1 MKRKFVKVML
11 FGALT
16 LAVSTTVTSC
26 KDYDDD
32 VKNLQEQI
40 DKINSSSPVSIED
53 MKTAIAA
60 AKTELATEID
70 KLSKAL
76 DNKEAS
82 IETLKGEIETLKKKL
97 DDAQGDAEAAKK
109 LATELSN
116 KQNELKALVD
126 ANDETLKK
134 LKASYDQLTGAEGDI
149 QKLQQFVAD
158 YEQNK
163 VISEYAKSDDL
174 LAAFINST
182 IAEKLEGKDLVEY
195 INTAVSTAIAQEL
208 VSVNQSITAIT
219 GKDGSLTKL
228 QAQLNAA
235 LNGDEEN
242 MGILDRLDELTSYFE
257 SNLDFYQYYR
267 SKATHLD
274 NHYFVRGHIDFKL
287 CPNCVPYDR
296 DPEFSTCYDH
306 KAAQI
311 LANDMLCIYLN
322 KKLHGVDKQVIIAKS
337 RSFLPEHPF
346 RWTATKIAAVELG
359 YAIYAAGVLN
369 NGQADIKE
377 IMTFMEA
384 SFQIDLGDYYRT
396 YITMKDR
403 KKDRTSFLNSLIKS
417 LLKKMDEDDNL

>member
-1 MKRKFVKVML
+1 MNNEINFEEFIKNIDCTIYEKIDVDNWNISVEVVLDVVEFLQRSREDMRTYIVNHPFSNKEEEIYFFKHIKPEVLSRLLYFTEIYNTEMRKPH
-11 FGALT
+11 G
-16 LAVSTTVTSC
+16 
-26 KDYDDD
+26 
-32 VKNLQEQI
+32 
-40 DKINSSSPVSIED
+40 SIEV
-53 MKTAIAA
+53 
-60 AKTELATEID
+60 
-70 KLSKAL
+70 
-76 DNKEAS
+76 
-82 IETLKGEIETLKKKL
+82 LKKYY
-97 DDAQGDAEAAKK
+97 
-109 LATELSN
+109 N
-116 KQNELKALVD
+116 
-126 ANDETLKK
+126 
-134 LKASYDQLTGAEGDI
+134 
-149 QKLQQFVAD
+149 
-158 YEQNK
+158 
-163 VISEYAKSDDL
+163 
-174 LAAFINST
+174 
-182 IAEKLEGKDLVEY
+182 
-195 INTAVSTAIAQEL
+195 
-208 VSVNQSITAIT
+208 
-219 GKDGSLTKL
+219 
-228 QAQLNAA
+228 
-235 LNGDEEN
+235 
-242 MGILDRLDELTSYFE
+242 DRLDELTSYFE

-274 NHYFVRGHIDFKL
+274 SHYFVRGHIDFKL

-359 YAIYAAGVLN
+359 YAIYAAGILN

>member
-1 MKRKFVKVML
+1 MNNEIDFEEFIRNIDCAIYEKI
-11 FGALT
+11 
-16 LAVSTTVTSC
+16 
-26 KDYDDD
+26 D
-32 VKNLQEQI
+32 VDNWNI
-40 DKINSSSPVSIED
+40 SIEAVLD
-53 MKTAIAA
+53 VVEFLQRSLEDLRAYIVNHPFSSKEEEIYFF
-60 AKTELATEID
+60 KHIKPEVLSRLLYFTEIYNTEMR
-70 KLSKAL
+70 KPHG
-76 DNKEAS
+76 S
-82 IETLKGEIETLKKKL
+82 IEVLKKYY
-97 DDAQGDAEAAKK
+97 
-109 LATELSN
+109 N
-116 KQNELKALVD
+116 
-126 ANDETLKK
+126 
-134 LKASYDQLTGAEGDI
+134 
-149 QKLQQFVAD
+149 
-158 YEQNK
+158 
-163 VISEYAKSDDL
+163 
-174 LAAFINST
+174 
-182 IAEKLEGKDLVEY
+182 
-195 INTAVSTAIAQEL
+195 
-208 VSVNQSITAIT
+208 
-219 GKDGSLTKL
+219 
-228 QAQLNAA
+228 
-235 LNGDEEN
+235 
-242 MGILDRLDELTSYFE
+242 DRLDELTSYFE

-311 LANDMLCIYLN
+311 LANDMLCIYLK

-369 NGQADIKE
+369 NGQTDIKE

>member
-1 MKRKFVKVML
+1 MNNEINFEEFIKNIDCTIYEKI
-11 FGALT
+11 
-16 LAVSTTVTSC
+16 
-26 KDYDDD
+26 D
-32 VKNLQEQI
+32 VDNWNI
-40 DKINSSSPVSIED
+40 SIEVVLDVVEFLQRSLED
-53 MKTAIAA
+53 MRTYIVNHPFSNKEEEIYFF
-60 AKTELATEID
+60 KHIKPEVLSRLLYFTEIYNTEMR
-70 KLSKAL
+70 KPHG
-76 DNKEAS
+76 S
-82 IETLKGEIETLKKKL
+82 IEVLKKYY
-97 DDAQGDAEAAKK
+97 
-109 LATELSN
+109 N
-116 KQNELKALVD
+116 
-126 ANDETLKK
+126 
-134 LKASYDQLTGAEGDI
+134 
-149 QKLQQFVAD
+149 
-158 YEQNK
+158 
-163 VISEYAKSDDL
+163 
-174 LAAFINST
+174 
-182 IAEKLEGKDLVEY
+182 
-195 INTAVSTAIAQEL
+195 
-208 VSVNQSITAIT
+208 
-219 GKDGSLTKL
+219 
-228 QAQLNAA
+228 
-235 LNGDEEN
+235 
-242 MGILDRLDELTSYFE
+242 DRLDELTSYFE

-274 NHYFVRGHIDFKL
+274 SHYFVRGHIDFKL

-346 RWTATKIAAVELG
+346 RWTATKIAAVKLG
-359 YAIYAAGVLN
+359 YAIYAAGILN

>member
-1 MKRKFVKVML
+1 MNNEIDFEEFIRNIDCAIYEKI
-11 FGALT
+11 
-16 LAVSTTVTSC
+16 
-26 KDYDDD
+26 D
-32 VKNLQEQI
+32 VDNWNI
-40 DKINSSSPVSIED
+40 SIEAVLD
-53 MKTAIAA
+53 VVEFLQRSLEDLRAYIVNHPFSSKEEEIYFF
-60 AKTELATEID
+60 KHIKPEVLSRLLYFTEIYNTEMR
-70 KLSKAL
+70 KPHG
-76 DNKEAS
+76 S
-82 IETLKGEIETLKKKL
+82 IEVLKKYY
-97 DDAQGDAEAAKK
+97 
-109 LATELSN
+109 N
-116 KQNELKALVD
+116 
-126 ANDETLKK
+126 
-134 LKASYDQLTGAEGDI
+134 
-149 QKLQQFVAD
+149 
-158 YEQNK
+158 
-163 VISEYAKSDDL
+163 
-174 LAAFINST
+174 
-182 IAEKLEGKDLVEY
+182 
-195 INTAVSTAIAQEL
+195 
-208 VSVNQSITAIT
+208 
-219 GKDGSLTKL
+219 
-228 QAQLNAA
+228 
-235 LNGDEEN
+235 
-242 MGILDRLDELTSYFE
+242 DRLDELTSYFE

-274 NHYFVRGHIDFKL
+274 SHYFVRGHIDFKL

-359 YAIYAAGVLN
+359 YAIYAAGILN

>member
-1 MKRKFVKVML
+1 MNNEINFEEFIKNIDCTIYEKI
-11 FGALT
+11 
-16 LAVSTTVTSC
+16 
-26 KDYDDD
+26 D
-32 VKNLQEQI
+32 VDNWNI
-40 DKINSSSPVSIED
+40 SIEVVLDVVEFLQRSLED
-53 MKTAIAA
+53 MRTYIVNHPFSNKEEEIYFF
-60 AKTELATEID
+60 KHIKPEVLSRLLYFTEIYNTEMR
-70 KLSKAL
+70 KPHG
-76 DNKEAS
+76 S
-82 IETLKGEIETLKKKL
+82 IEVLKKYY
-97 DDAQGDAEAAKK
+97 
-109 LATELSN
+109 N
-116 KQNELKALVD
+116 
-126 ANDETLKK
+126 
-134 LKASYDQLTGAEGDI
+134 
-149 QKLQQFVAD
+149 
-158 YEQNK
+158 
-163 VISEYAKSDDL
+163 
-174 LAAFINST
+174 
-182 IAEKLEGKDLVEY
+182 
-195 INTAVSTAIAQEL
+195 
-208 VSVNQSITAIT
+208 
-219 GKDGSLTKL
+219 
-228 QAQLNAA
+228 
-235 LNGDEEN
+235 
-242 MGILDRLDELTSYFE
+242 DRLDELTSYFE
-257 SNLDFYQYYR
+257 SNLDFDQYYR

-274 NHYFVRGHIDFKL
+274 SHYFVRGHIDFKL

-359 YAIYAAGVLN
+359 YAIYAAGILN

>member
-1 MKRKFVKVML
+1 MSNEIDFEEFIRDIDCAIYEKI
-11 FGALT
+11 
-16 LAVSTTVTSC
+16 
-26 KDYDDD
+26 D
-32 VKNLQEQI
+32 VDNWNI
-40 DKINSSSPVSIED
+40 SIEVVLD
-53 MKTAIAA
+53 VVEFLQRSLEDLRTYIVNHPFSNKEEEIYFF
-60 AKTELATEID
+60 KHIKPEVLSRLLYFTEIYNTEMR
-70 KLSKAL
+70 KPHG
-76 DNKEAS
+76 S
-82 IETLKGEIETLKKKL
+82 IEVLKKYY
-97 DDAQGDAEAAKK
+97 
-109 LATELSN
+109 N
-116 KQNELKALVD
+116 
-126 ANDETLKK
+126 
-134 LKASYDQLTGAEGDI
+134 
-149 QKLQQFVAD
+149 
-158 YEQNK
+158 
-163 VISEYAKSDDL
+163 
-174 LAAFINST
+174 
-182 IAEKLEGKDLVEY
+182 
-195 INTAVSTAIAQEL
+195 
-208 VSVNQSITAIT
+208 
-219 GKDGSLTKL
+219 
-228 QAQLNAA
+228 
-235 LNGDEEN
+235 
-242 MGILDRLDELTSYFE
+242 DRLDELTFYFE

-274 NHYFVRGHIDFKL
+274 NHYFVWGHIDFKL

-322 KKLHGVDKQVIIAKS
+322 KKLHGVDKQVIISKS

>member
-1 MKRKFVKVML
+1 MNNEINFEEFIKNIDCTIYEKI
-11 FGALT
+11 
-16 LAVSTTVTSC
+16 
-26 KDYDDD
+26 D
-32 VKNLQEQI
+32 VDNWNI
-40 DKINSSSPVSIED
+40 SIEVVLDVVEFLQRSLED
-53 MKTAIAA
+53 MRTYIVNHPFSNKEEEIYFF
-60 AKTELATEID
+60 KHIKPEVLSRLLYFTEIYNTEMR
-70 KLSKAL
+70 KPHG
-76 DNKEAS
+76 S
-82 IETLKGEIETLKKKL
+82 IEVLKKYY
-97 DDAQGDAEAAKK
+97 
-109 LATELSN
+109 N
-116 KQNELKALVD
+116 
-126 ANDETLKK
+126 
-134 LKASYDQLTGAEGDI
+134 
-149 QKLQQFVAD
+149 
-158 YEQNK
+158 
-163 VISEYAKSDDL
+163 
-174 LAAFINST
+174 
-182 IAEKLEGKDLVEY
+182 
-195 INTAVSTAIAQEL
+195 
-208 VSVNQSITAIT
+208 
-219 GKDGSLTKL
+219 
-228 QAQLNAA
+228 
-235 LNGDEEN
+235 
-242 MGILDRLDELTSYFE
+242 DRLDELTSYFE

-274 NHYFVRGHIDFKL
+274 SHYFVRGHIDFKL
-287 CPNCVPYDR
+287 CRNCVPYDR

-359 YAIYAAGVLN
+359 YAIYAAGILN

>member
-1 MKRKFVKVML
+1 MNNEINFEEFIKNIDCTIYEKI
-11 FGALT
+11 
-16 LAVSTTVTSC
+16 
-26 KDYDDD
+26 D
-32 VKNLQEQI
+32 VDNWNI
-40 DKINSSSPVSIED
+40 SIEVVLDVVEFLQRSLED
-53 MKTAIAA
+53 MRTCIVNHPF
-60 AKTELATEID
+60 
-70 KLSKAL
+70 S
-76 DNKEAS
+76 NKEEEIYFFKHIKPEVLSRLLYFTDIYNTEMRKPHGS
-82 IETLKGEIETLKKKL
+82 IEVLKKYY
-97 DDAQGDAEAAKK
+97 
-109 LATELSN
+109 N
-116 KQNELKALVD
+116 
-126 ANDETLKK
+126 
-134 LKASYDQLTGAEGDI
+134 
-149 QKLQQFVAD
+149 
-158 YEQNK
+158 
-163 VISEYAKSDDL
+163 
-174 LAAFINST
+174 
-182 IAEKLEGKDLVEY
+182 
-195 INTAVSTAIAQEL
+195 
-208 VSVNQSITAIT
+208 
-219 GKDGSLTKL
+219 
-228 QAQLNAA
+228 
-235 LNGDEEN
+235 
-242 MGILDRLDELTSYFE
+242 DRLDELTSYFE

-274 NHYFVRGHIDFKL
+274 SHYFVRGHIDFKL

-359 YAIYAAGVLN
+359 YAIYAAGILN

>member
-1 MKRKFVKVML
+1 MSNEIDFEEFIRNIDCAIYEKI
-11 FGALT
+11 
-16 LAVSTTVTSC
+16 
-26 KDYDDD
+26 D
-32 VKNLQEQI
+32 VDNWNI
-40 DKINSSSPVSIED
+40 SIEVVLDVVEFLQRSLED
-53 MKTAIAA
+53 MRTYIVNHPFSNKEEEIYFF
-60 AKTELATEID
+60 KHIKPEVLSRLLYFTEIYNTEMR
-70 KLSKAL
+70 KPHG
-76 DNKEAS
+76 S
-82 IETLKGEIETLKKKL
+82 IEVLKKYY
-97 DDAQGDAEAAKK
+97 
-109 LATELSN
+109 N
-116 KQNELKALVD
+116 
-126 ANDETLKK
+126 
-134 LKASYDQLTGAEGDI
+134 
-149 QKLQQFVAD
+149 
-158 YEQNK
+158 
-163 VISEYAKSDDL
+163 
-174 LAAFINST
+174 
-182 IAEKLEGKDLVEY
+182 
-195 INTAVSTAIAQEL
+195 
-208 VSVNQSITAIT
+208 
-219 GKDGSLTKL
+219 
-228 QAQLNAA
+228 
-235 LNGDEEN
+235 
-242 MGILDRLDELTSYFE
+242 DRLDELTSYFE

-403 KKDRTSFLNSLIKS
+403 KKDRTSFLNCLKKS

>member
-1 MKRKFVKVML
+1 MSNEIDFEEFIRNIDCAIYEKI
-11 FGALT
+11 
-16 LAVSTTVTSC
+16 
-26 KDYDDD
+26 D
-32 VKNLQEQI
+32 VDNWNI
-40 DKINSSSPVSIED
+40 SIEVVLDVVEFLQRSLED
-53 MKTAIAA
+53 MRTYIVNHPFSNKEEEIYFF
-60 AKTELATEID
+60 KHIKPEVLSRLLYFTEIYNTEMR
-70 KLSKAL
+70 KPHG
-76 DNKEAS
+76 S
-82 IETLKGEIETLKKKL
+82 IEVLKKYY
-97 DDAQGDAEAAKK
+97 
-109 LATELSN
+109 N
-116 KQNELKALVD
+116 
-126 ANDETLKK
+126 
-134 LKASYDQLTGAEGDI
+134 
-149 QKLQQFVAD
+149 
-158 YEQNK
+158 
-163 VISEYAKSDDL
+163 
-174 LAAFINST
+174 
-182 IAEKLEGKDLVEY
+182 
-195 INTAVSTAIAQEL
+195 
-208 VSVNQSITAIT
+208 
-219 GKDGSLTKL
+219 
-228 QAQLNAA
+228 
-235 LNGDEEN
+235 
-242 MGILDRLDELTSYFE
+242 DRLDELTSYFE

-274 NHYFVRGHIDFKL
+274 SHYFVRGHIDFKL

-359 YAIYAAGVLN
+359 YAIYAAGILN

>member
-1 MKRKFVKVML
+1 MFVPNVSGILPFTKVRIKIHFSALRQKIDVDNWNISVEVVLDVVEFLQRSLEDMRTYIVNHPFSNKEEEIYFFKHIKPEVLSRLLYFTEIYNTEMRKPH
-11 FGALT
+11 G
-16 LAVSTTVTSC
+16 
-26 KDYDDD
+26 
-32 VKNLQEQI
+32 
-40 DKINSSSPVSIED
+40 SIEV
-53 MKTAIAA
+53 
-60 AKTELATEID
+60 
-70 KLSKAL
+70 
-76 DNKEAS
+76 
-82 IETLKGEIETLKKKL
+82 LKKYY
-97 DDAQGDAEAAKK
+97 
-109 LATELSN
+109 N
-116 KQNELKALVD
+116 
-126 ANDETLKK
+126 
-134 LKASYDQLTGAEGDI
+134 
-149 QKLQQFVAD
+149 
-158 YEQNK
+158 
-163 VISEYAKSDDL
+163 
-174 LAAFINST
+174 
-182 IAEKLEGKDLVEY
+182 
-195 INTAVSTAIAQEL
+195 
-208 VSVNQSITAIT
+208 
-219 GKDGSLTKL
+219 
-228 QAQLNAA
+228 
-235 LNGDEEN
+235 
-242 MGILDRLDELTSYFE
+242 DRLDELTSYFE

-274 NHYFVRGHIDFKL
+274 SHYFVRGHIDFKL

-359 YAIYAAGVLN
+359 YAIYAAGILN

>member
-1 MKRKFVKVML
+1 MNNEIDFEEFTRNIDCAIYEKI
-11 FGALT
+11 
-16 LAVSTTVTSC
+16 
-26 KDYDDD
+26 D
-32 VKNLQEQI
+32 VDNWNI
-40 DKINSSSPVSIED
+40 SIEAVLD
-53 MKTAIAA
+53 VVEFLQRSLEDLRTYIVNHPFSNKEEEIYFF
-60 AKTELATEID
+60 KHIKPEVLSRLLYFTEIYNTEMR
-70 KLSKAL
+70 KPHG
-76 DNKEAS
+76 S
-82 IETLKGEIETLKKKL
+82 IEVLKKYY
-97 DDAQGDAEAAKK
+97 
-109 LATELSN
+109 N
-116 KQNELKALVD
+116 
-126 ANDETLKK
+126 
-134 LKASYDQLTGAEGDI
+134 
-149 QKLQQFVAD
+149 
-158 YEQNK
+158 
-163 VISEYAKSDDL
+163 
-174 LAAFINST
+174 
-182 IAEKLEGKDLVEY
+182 
-195 INTAVSTAIAQEL
+195 
-208 VSVNQSITAIT
+208 
-219 GKDGSLTKL
+219 
-228 QAQLNAA
+228 
-235 LNGDEEN
+235 
-242 MGILDRLDELTSYFE
+242 DRLDELTSYFE

>member
-1 MKRKFVKVML
+1 MNNEINFEEFIKNIDCTIYEKI
-11 FGALT
+11 
-16 LAVSTTVTSC
+16 
-26 KDYDDD
+26 D
-32 VKNLQEQI
+32 VDNWNI
-40 DKINSSSPVSIED
+40 SIEVVLDVVEFLQRSLED
-53 MKTAIAA
+53 MRTYIVNHPFSNKEEEIYFF
-60 AKTELATEID
+60 KHIKPEVLSRLLYFTEIYNTEMR
-70 KLSKAL
+70 KPHG
-76 DNKEAS
+76 S
-82 IETLKGEIETLKKKL
+82 IEVLKKYY
-97 DDAQGDAEAAKK
+97 
-109 LATELSN
+109 N
-116 KQNELKALVD
+116 
-126 ANDETLKK
+126 
-134 LKASYDQLTGAEGDI
+134 
-149 QKLQQFVAD
+149 
-158 YEQNK
+158 
-163 VISEYAKSDDL
+163 
-174 LAAFINST
+174 
-182 IAEKLEGKDLVEY
+182 
-195 INTAVSTAIAQEL
+195 
-208 VSVNQSITAIT
+208 
-219 GKDGSLTKL
+219 
-228 QAQLNAA
+228 
-235 LNGDEEN
+235 
-242 MGILDRLDELTSYFE
+242 DRLDELTSYFE

-274 NHYFVRGHIDFKL
+274 SHYFVRGHIDFKL

-346 RWTATKIAAVELG
+346 RWTATKIVAVELG
-359 YAIYAAGVLN
+359 YAIYAAGILN

>member
-1 MKRKFVKVML
+1 MSNEIDFEEFIRNIDCAIYEKI
-11 FGALT
+11 
-16 LAVSTTVTSC
+16 
-26 KDYDDD
+26 D
-32 VKNLQEQI
+32 VDNWNI
-40 DKINSSSPVSIED
+40 SIEVVLDVVEFLQRSLED
-53 MKTAIAA
+53 MRTCIVNHPFSNKEEEIYFF
-60 AKTELATEID
+60 KHIKPEVLSRLLYFTEIYNTEMR
-70 KLSKAL
+70 KPHG
-76 DNKEAS
+76 S
-82 IETLKGEIETLKKKL
+82 IEVLKKYY
-97 DDAQGDAEAAKK
+97 
-109 LATELSN
+109 N
-116 KQNELKALVD
+116 
-126 ANDETLKK
+126 
-134 LKASYDQLTGAEGDI
+134 
-149 QKLQQFVAD
+149 
-158 YEQNK
+158 
-163 VISEYAKSDDL
+163 
-174 LAAFINST
+174 
-182 IAEKLEGKDLVEY
+182 
-195 INTAVSTAIAQEL
+195 
-208 VSVNQSITAIT
+208 
-219 GKDGSLTKL
+219 
-228 QAQLNAA
+228 
-235 LNGDEEN
+235 
-242 MGILDRLDELTSYFE
+242 DRLDELTSYFE

>member
-1 MKRKFVKVML
+1 MSNEIDFEEFIRNIDCAIYEKIDVDNWNISVEVVLDVVEFLQRSLEDMRTYIVNHPFSNKEEEIYFFKHIKPEVLSRLLYFTEIYNTEMRKPH
-11 FGALT
+11 G
-16 LAVSTTVTSC
+16 
-26 KDYDDD
+26 
-32 VKNLQEQI
+32 
-40 DKINSSSPVSIED
+40 SIEV
-53 MKTAIAA
+53 
-60 AKTELATEID
+60 
-70 KLSKAL
+70 
-76 DNKEAS
+76 
-82 IETLKGEIETLKKKL
+82 LKKYY
-97 DDAQGDAEAAKK
+97 
-109 LATELSN
+109 N
-116 KQNELKALVD
+116 
-126 ANDETLKK
+126 
-134 LKASYDQLTGAEGDI
+134 
-149 QKLQQFVAD
+149 
-158 YEQNK
+158 
-163 VISEYAKSDDL
+163 
-174 LAAFINST
+174 
-182 IAEKLEGKDLVEY
+182 
-195 INTAVSTAIAQEL
+195 
-208 VSVNQSITAIT
+208 
-219 GKDGSLTKL
+219 
-228 QAQLNAA
+228 
-235 LNGDEEN
+235 
-242 MGILDRLDELTSYFE
+242 DRLDELTSYFE

-274 NHYFVRGHIDFKL
+274 SHYFVRGHIDFKL

-359 YAIYAAGVLN
+359 YAIYAAGILN

>member
-1 MKRKFVKVML
+1 MSNEIDFEEFTRNIDCAIYEKI
-11 FGALT
+11 
-16 LAVSTTVTSC
+16 
-26 KDYDDD
+26 D
-32 VKNLQEQI
+32 VDNWNI
-40 DKINSSSPVSIED
+40 SIEVVLYVVEFLQRSLED
-53 MKTAIAA
+53 LRTYIVNHPFSSKKEEIYFF
-60 AKTELATEID
+60 KHIKPEVLSRLLYFTEIYNTEMR
-70 KLSKAL
+70 KPHG
-76 DNKEAS
+76 S
-82 IETLKGEIETLKKKL
+82 IEVLKKYY
-97 DDAQGDAEAAKK
+97 
-109 LATELSN
+109 N
-116 KQNELKALVD
+116 
-126 ANDETLKK
+126 
-134 LKASYDQLTGAEGDI
+134 
-149 QKLQQFVAD
+149 
-158 YEQNK
+158 
-163 VISEYAKSDDL
+163 
-174 LAAFINST
+174 
-182 IAEKLEGKDLVEY
+182 
-195 INTAVSTAIAQEL
+195 
-208 VSVNQSITAIT
+208 
-219 GKDGSLTKL
+219 
-228 QAQLNAA
+228 
-235 LNGDEEN
+235 
-242 MGILDRLDELTSYFE
+242 DRLDELTSYFE

-369 NGQADIKE
+369 NGQTDIKE

>member
-1 MKRKFVKVML
+1 MNNEINFEEFIKNIDCTIYEKI
-11 FGALT
+11 
-16 LAVSTTVTSC
+16 
-26 KDYDDD
+26 D
-32 VKNLQEQI
+32 VDNWNI
-40 DKINSSSPVSIED
+40 SIEVVLD
-53 MKTAIAA
+53 VVEFLQRSLEDLRTYIVNHPFSNKEEEIYFF
-60 AKTELATEID
+60 KHIKPEVLSRLLYFTEIYNTEMR
-70 KLSKAL
+70 KPHG
-76 DNKEAS
+76 S
-82 IETLKGEIETLKKKL
+82 IEVLKKYY
-97 DDAQGDAEAAKK
+97 
-109 LATELSN
+109 N
-116 KQNELKALVD
+116 
-126 ANDETLKK
+126 
-134 LKASYDQLTGAEGDI
+134 
-149 QKLQQFVAD
+149 
-158 YEQNK
+158 
-163 VISEYAKSDDL
+163 
-174 LAAFINST
+174 
-182 IAEKLEGKDLVEY
+182 
-195 INTAVSTAIAQEL
+195 
-208 VSVNQSITAIT
+208 
-219 GKDGSLTKL
+219 
-228 QAQLNAA
+228 
-235 LNGDEEN
+235 
-242 MGILDRLDELTSYFE
+242 DRLDELTSYFE

-322 KKLHGVDKQVIIAKS
+322 KKLHGVDKQVIISKS

>member
-1 MKRKFVKVML
+1 MNNEINFEEFIKNIDCTIYEKI
-11 FGALT
+11 
-16 LAVSTTVTSC
+16 
-26 KDYDDD
+26 D
-32 VKNLQEQI
+32 VDNWNI
-40 DKINSSSPVSIED
+40 SIEVVLDVVEFLQRSLED
-53 MKTAIAA
+53 MRTYIVNHPFSNKEEEIYFF
-60 AKTELATEID
+60 KHIKPEVLSRLLYFTEIYNTEMR
-70 KLSKAL
+70 KPHG
-76 DNKEAS
+76 S
-82 IETLKGEIETLKKKL
+82 IEVLKKYY
-97 DDAQGDAEAAKK
+97 
-109 LATELSN
+109 N
-116 KQNELKALVD
+116 
-126 ANDETLKK
+126 
-134 LKASYDQLTGAEGDI
+134 
-149 QKLQQFVAD
+149 
-158 YEQNK
+158 
-163 VISEYAKSDDL
+163 
-174 LAAFINST
+174 
-182 IAEKLEGKDLVEY
+182 
-195 INTAVSTAIAQEL
+195 
-208 VSVNQSITAIT
+208 
-219 GKDGSLTKL
+219 
-228 QAQLNAA
+228 
-235 LNGDEEN
+235 
-242 MGILDRLDELTSYFE
+242 DRLDELTSYFE

-274 NHYFVRGHIDFKL
+274 SHYFVRGHIDFKL

-346 RWTATKIAAVELG
+346 RWTATKIAAIELG
-359 YAIYAAGVLN
+359 YAIYAAGILN

>member
-1 MKRKFVKVML
+1 MNNEINFEEFIRNIDCAIYEKIDVDNWNISVEVVLDVVEFLQRSLEDMRTYIVNHPFSNKEEEIYFFKHIKPEVLSRLLYFTEIYNTEMRKPH
-11 FGALT
+11 G
-16 LAVSTTVTSC
+16 
-26 KDYDDD
+26 
-32 VKNLQEQI
+32 
-40 DKINSSSPVSIED
+40 SIEV
-53 MKTAIAA
+53 
-60 AKTELATEID
+60 
-70 KLSKAL
+70 
-76 DNKEAS
+76 
-82 IETLKGEIETLKKKL
+82 LKKYY
-97 DDAQGDAEAAKK
+97 
-109 LATELSN
+109 N
-116 KQNELKALVD
+116 
-126 ANDETLKK
+126 
-134 LKASYDQLTGAEGDI
+134 
-149 QKLQQFVAD
+149 
-158 YEQNK
+158 
-163 VISEYAKSDDL
+163 
-174 LAAFINST
+174 
-182 IAEKLEGKDLVEY
+182 
-195 INTAVSTAIAQEL
+195 
-208 VSVNQSITAIT
+208 
-219 GKDGSLTKL
+219 
-228 QAQLNAA
+228 
-235 LNGDEEN
+235 
-242 MGILDRLDELTSYFE
+242 DRLDELTSYFE

-274 NHYFVRGHIDFKL
+274 SHYFVRGHIDFKL

-359 YAIYAAGVLN
+359 YAIYAAGILN

>member
-1 MKRKFVKVML
+1 MSNEIDFEEFIRNIDCAIYEKIDVDNWNISVEVVLDVVEFLQRSLEDMRTYIVNHPFSNKEEEIYFFKHIKPEVLSRLLYFTEIYNTEMRKPH
-11 FGALT
+11 G
-16 LAVSTTVTSC
+16 
-26 KDYDDD
+26 
-32 VKNLQEQI
+32 
-40 DKINSSSPVSIED
+40 SIEV
-53 MKTAIAA
+53 
-60 AKTELATEID
+60 
-70 KLSKAL
+70 
-76 DNKEAS
+76 
-82 IETLKGEIETLKKKL
+82 LKKYY
-97 DDAQGDAEAAKK
+97 
-109 LATELSN
+109 N
-116 KQNELKALVD
+116 
-126 ANDETLKK
+126 
-134 LKASYDQLTGAEGDI
+134 
-149 QKLQQFVAD
+149 
-158 YEQNK
+158 
-163 VISEYAKSDDL
+163 
-174 LAAFINST
+174 
-182 IAEKLEGKDLVEY
+182 
-195 INTAVSTAIAQEL
+195 
-208 VSVNQSITAIT
+208 
-219 GKDGSLTKL
+219 
-228 QAQLNAA
+228 
-235 LNGDEEN
+235 
-242 MGILDRLDELTSYFE
+242 DRLDELTSYFE

-274 NHYFVRGHIDFKL
+274 YHYFVRGHIDFKL

-359 YAIYAAGVLN
+359 YAIYAAGILN

>member
-1 MKRKFVKVML
+1 MSNEIDFEEFIRNIDCAIYEKI
-11 FGALT
+11 
-16 LAVSTTVTSC
+16 
-26 KDYDDD
+26 D
-32 VKNLQEQI
+32 VDNWNI
-40 DKINSSSPVSIED
+40 SIEVVLD
-53 MKTAIAA
+53 VVEFLQRSLEDLRTYIVNHPFSSKEEEIYFF
-60 AKTELATEID
+60 KHIKPEVLSRLLYFTEIYNTEMR
-70 KLSKAL
+70 KPHG
-76 DNKEAS
+76 S
-82 IETLKGEIETLKKKL
+82 IEVLKKYY
-97 DDAQGDAEAAKK
+97 
-109 LATELSN
+109 N
-116 KQNELKALVD
+116 
-126 ANDETLKK
+126 
-134 LKASYDQLTGAEGDI
+134 
-149 QKLQQFVAD
+149 
-158 YEQNK
+158 
-163 VISEYAKSDDL
+163 
-174 LAAFINST
+174 
-182 IAEKLEGKDLVEY
+182 
-195 INTAVSTAIAQEL
+195 
-208 VSVNQSITAIT
+208 
-219 GKDGSLTKL
+219 
-228 QAQLNAA
+228 
-235 LNGDEEN
+235 
-242 MGILDRLDELTSYFE
+242 DRLDELTSYFE

-359 YAIYAAGVLN
+359 YAIYAASVLN

>member
-1 MKRKFVKVML
+1 MSNEIDFEEFIRNIDCAIYEKI
-11 FGALT
+11 
-16 LAVSTTVTSC
+16 
-26 KDYDDD
+26 D
-32 VKNLQEQI
+32 VDNWNI
-40 DKINSSSPVSIED
+40 SIEVVLDVVEFLQRSLED
-53 MKTAIAA
+53 MRTCIVNHPFSNKEEEIYFF
-60 AKTELATEID
+60 KHIKPEVLSRLLYFTEIYNTEMR
-70 KLSKAL
+70 KPHG
-76 DNKEAS
+76 S
-82 IETLKGEIETLKKKL
+82 IEVLKKYY
-97 DDAQGDAEAAKK
+97 
-109 LATELSN
+109 N
-116 KQNELKALVD
+116 
-126 ANDETLKK
+126 
-134 LKASYDQLTGAEGDI
+134 
-149 QKLQQFVAD
+149 
-158 YEQNK
+158 
-163 VISEYAKSDDL
+163 
-174 LAAFINST
+174 
-182 IAEKLEGKDLVEY
+182 
-195 INTAVSTAIAQEL
+195 
-208 VSVNQSITAIT
+208 
-219 GKDGSLTKL
+219 
-228 QAQLNAA
+228 
-235 LNGDEEN
+235 
-242 MGILDRLDELTSYFE
+242 DRLDELTSYFE

-274 NHYFVRGHIDFKL
+274 YHYFVRGHIDFKL

>member
-1 MKRKFVKVML
+1 MSNEIDFEEFIRNIDCAIYEKI
-11 FGALT
+11 
-16 LAVSTTVTSC
+16 
-26 KDYDDD
+26 D
-32 VKNLQEQI
+32 VDNWNI
-40 DKINSSSPVSIED
+40 SIEVVLDVVEFLQRSLED
-53 MKTAIAA
+53 MRTYIVNHPFSNKEEEIYFF
-60 AKTELATEID
+60 KHIKPEVLSRLLYFTEIYNTEMR
-70 KLSKAL
+70 KPHG
-76 DNKEAS
+76 S
-82 IETLKGEIETLKKKL
+82 IEVLKKYY
-97 DDAQGDAEAAKK
+97 
-109 LATELSN
+109 N
-116 KQNELKALVD
+116 
-126 ANDETLKK
+126 
-134 LKASYDQLTGAEGDI
+134 
-149 QKLQQFVAD
+149 
-158 YEQNK
+158 
-163 VISEYAKSDDL
+163 
-174 LAAFINST
+174 
-182 IAEKLEGKDLVEY
+182 
-195 INTAVSTAIAQEL
+195 
-208 VSVNQSITAIT
+208 
-219 GKDGSLTKL
+219 
-228 QAQLNAA
+228 
-235 LNGDEEN
+235 
-242 MGILDRLDELTSYFE
+242 DRLDELTSYFE

-274 NHYFVRGHIDFKL
+274 SHYFVRGHIDFKL

>member
-1 MKRKFVKVML
+1 MSNEIDFEEFIRDIDCAIYEKI
-11 FGALT
+11 
-16 LAVSTTVTSC
+16 
-26 KDYDDD
+26 D
-32 VKNLQEQI
+32 VDNWNI
-40 DKINSSSPVSIED
+40 SIEAVLD
-53 MKTAIAA
+53 VVEFLQRSLEDLRTYIVNHPFSNKEEEIYFF
-60 AKTELATEID
+60 KHIKPEVLSRLLYFTEIYNTEMR
-70 KLSKAL
+70 KPHG
-76 DNKEAS
+76 S
-82 IETLKGEIETLKKKL
+82 IEVLKKYY
-97 DDAQGDAEAAKK
+97 
-109 LATELSN
+109 N
-116 KQNELKALVD
+116 
-126 ANDETLKK
+126 
-134 LKASYDQLTGAEGDI
+134 
-149 QKLQQFVAD
+149 
-158 YEQNK
+158 
-163 VISEYAKSDDL
+163 
-174 LAAFINST
+174 
-182 IAEKLEGKDLVEY
+182 
-195 INTAVSTAIAQEL
+195 
-208 VSVNQSITAIT
+208 
-219 GKDGSLTKL
+219 
-228 QAQLNAA
+228 
-235 LNGDEEN
+235 
-242 MGILDRLDELTSYFE
+242 DRLDELTSYFE

>member
-1 MKRKFVKVML
+1 MNNEINFEEFIKNIDCTIYEKI
-11 FGALT
+11 
-16 LAVSTTVTSC
+16 
-26 KDYDDD
+26 D
-32 VKNLQEQI
+32 VDNWNI
-40 DKINSSSPVSIED
+40 SIEVVLD
-53 MKTAIAA
+53 VVEFLQRSLEDLRTYIVNHPFSNKEEEIYFF
-60 AKTELATEID
+60 KHIKPEVLSRLLYFTEIYNTEMR
-70 KLSKAL
+70 KPHG
-76 DNKEAS
+76 S
-82 IETLKGEIETLKKKL
+82 IEVLKKYY
-97 DDAQGDAEAAKK
+97 
-109 LATELSN
+109 N
-116 KQNELKALVD
+116 
-126 ANDETLKK
+126 
-134 LKASYDQLTGAEGDI
+134 
-149 QKLQQFVAD
+149 
-158 YEQNK
+158 
-163 VISEYAKSDDL
+163 
-174 LAAFINST
+174 
-182 IAEKLEGKDLVEY
+182 
-195 INTAVSTAIAQEL
+195 
-208 VSVNQSITAIT
+208 
-219 GKDGSLTKL
+219 
-228 QAQLNAA
+228 
-235 LNGDEEN
+235 
-242 MGILDRLDELTSYFE
+242 DRLDELTSYFE

-287 CPNCVPYDR
+287 CPNCIPYDR

-306 KAAQI
+306 KEAQI

-359 YAIYAAGVLN
+359 YAIYAAGILN

>member
-1 MKRKFVKVML
+1 MNNEINFEEFIKNIDCTIYEKIDVDNWNISVEVVLDVVEFLQRSLEDMRTYIVNHPFSNKEEEIYFFKHIKPEVLSRLLYFTEIYNTEMRKPH
-11 FGALT
+11 G
-16 LAVSTTVTSC
+16 
-26 KDYDDD
+26 
-32 VKNLQEQI
+32 
-40 DKINSSSPVSIED
+40 SIEV
-53 MKTAIAA
+53 
-60 AKTELATEID
+60 
-70 KLSKAL
+70 
-76 DNKEAS
+76 
-82 IETLKGEIETLKKKL
+82 LKKYY
-97 DDAQGDAEAAKK
+97 
-109 LATELSN
+109 N
-116 KQNELKALVD
+116 
-126 ANDETLKK
+126 
-134 LKASYDQLTGAEGDI
+134 
-149 QKLQQFVAD
+149 
-158 YEQNK
+158 
-163 VISEYAKSDDL
+163 
-174 LAAFINST
+174 
-182 IAEKLEGKDLVEY
+182 
-195 INTAVSTAIAQEL
+195 
-208 VSVNQSITAIT
+208 
-219 GKDGSLTKL
+219 
-228 QAQLNAA
+228 
-235 LNGDEEN
+235 
-242 MGILDRLDELTSYFE
+242 DRLDELTSYFE

-274 NHYFVRGHIDFKL
+274 SHYFVRGHIDFKL

-359 YAIYAAGVLN
+359 YAIYAAGILN

-384 SFQIDLGDYYRT
+384 SFQIDLGYYYRT

>member
-1 MKRKFVKVML
+1 MNNEINFEEFIKNIDCTIYEKIDVDNWNISVEVVLDVVEFLQRSLEDMRTYIVNHPFSNKEEEIYFFKHIKPEVLSRLLYFTEIYNTEMRKPH
-11 FGALT
+11 G
-16 LAVSTTVTSC
+16 
-26 KDYDDD
+26 
-32 VKNLQEQI
+32 
-40 DKINSSSPVSIED
+40 SIEV
-53 MKTAIAA
+53 
-60 AKTELATEID
+60 
-70 KLSKAL
+70 
-76 DNKEAS
+76 
-82 IETLKGEIETLKKKL
+82 LKKYY
-97 DDAQGDAEAAKK
+97 
-109 LATELSN
+109 N
-116 KQNELKALVD
+116 
-126 ANDETLKK
+126 
-134 LKASYDQLTGAEGDI
+134 
-149 QKLQQFVAD
+149 
-158 YEQNK
+158 
-163 VISEYAKSDDL
+163 
-174 LAAFINST
+174 
-182 IAEKLEGKDLVEY
+182 
-195 INTAVSTAIAQEL
+195 
-208 VSVNQSITAIT
+208 
-219 GKDGSLTKL
+219 
-228 QAQLNAA
+228 
-235 LNGDEEN
+235 
-242 MGILDRLDELTSYFE
+242 DRLDELTSYFE

-274 NHYFVRGHIDFKL
+274 SHYFVRGHIDFKL

-306 KAAQI
+306 KTAQI

-359 YAIYAAGVLN
+359 YAIYAAGILN

>member
-1 MKRKFVKVML
+1 MSNEIDFEEFIRDIDCAIYEKI
-11 FGALT
+11 
-16 LAVSTTVTSC
+16 
-26 KDYDDD
+26 D
-32 VKNLQEQI
+32 VDNWNI
-40 DKINSSSPVSIED
+40 SIEVVLD
-53 MKTAIAA
+53 VVEFLQRSLEDLRTYIVNHPFSNKEEEIYFF
-60 AKTELATEID
+60 KHIKPEVLSRLLYFTEIYNTEMR
-70 KLSKAL
+70 KPHG
-76 DNKEAS
+76 S
-82 IETLKGEIETLKKKL
+82 IEVLKKYY
-97 DDAQGDAEAAKK
+97 
-109 LATELSN
+109 N
-116 KQNELKALVD
+116 
-126 ANDETLKK
+126 
-134 LKASYDQLTGAEGDI
+134 
-149 QKLQQFVAD
+149 
-158 YEQNK
+158 
-163 VISEYAKSDDL
+163 
-174 LAAFINST
+174 
-182 IAEKLEGKDLVEY
+182 
-195 INTAVSTAIAQEL
+195 
-208 VSVNQSITAIT
+208 
-219 GKDGSLTKL
+219 
-228 QAQLNAA
+228 
-235 LNGDEEN
+235 
-242 MGILDRLDELTSYFE
+242 DRLDELTSYFE

-322 KKLHGVDKQVIIAKS
+322 KKLHGVDKQVIISKS

-403 KKDRTSFLNSLIKS
+403 KKDRTSFLNSLIKC

>member
-1 MKRKFVKVML
+1 MNNEINFEEFIKNID
-11 FGALT
+11 
-16 LAVSTTVTSC
+16 STIYE
-26 KDYDDD
+26 KID
-32 VKNLQEQI
+32 VDNWNI
-40 DKINSSSPVSIED
+40 SIEVVLDVVEFLQRSLED
-53 MKTAIAA
+53 MRTYIVNHPFSNKEEEIYFF
-60 AKTELATEID
+60 KHIKPEVLSRLLYFTEIYNTEMR
-70 KLSKAL
+70 KPHG
-76 DNKEAS
+76 S
-82 IETLKGEIETLKKKL
+82 IEVLKKYY
-97 DDAQGDAEAAKK
+97 
-109 LATELSN
+109 N
-116 KQNELKALVD
+116 
-126 ANDETLKK
+126 
-134 LKASYDQLTGAEGDI
+134 
-149 QKLQQFVAD
+149 
-158 YEQNK
+158 
-163 VISEYAKSDDL
+163 
-174 LAAFINST
+174 
-182 IAEKLEGKDLVEY
+182 
-195 INTAVSTAIAQEL
+195 
-208 VSVNQSITAIT
+208 
-219 GKDGSLTKL
+219 
-228 QAQLNAA
+228 
-235 LNGDEEN
+235 
-242 MGILDRLDELTSYFE
+242 DRLDELTSYFE

-274 NHYFVRGHIDFKL
+274 SHYFVRGHIDFKL

-359 YAIYAAGVLN
+359 YAIYAAGILN

>member
-1 MKRKFVKVML
+1 MNNEINFEEFIKNIDCTIYEKIDVDNWNISVEVVLDVVEFLQRSLEDMRTYIVNHPFSNKEEEIYFFKHIKPEVLSRLLYFTEIYNTEMRKPH
-11 FGALT
+11 G
-16 LAVSTTVTSC
+16 
-26 KDYDDD
+26 
-32 VKNLQEQI
+32 
-40 DKINSSSPVSIED
+40 SIE
-53 MKTAIAA
+53 I
-60 AKTELATEID
+60 
-70 KLSKAL
+70 
-76 DNKEAS
+76 
-82 IETLKGEIETLKKKL
+82 LKKYY
-97 DDAQGDAEAAKK
+97 
-109 LATELSN
+109 N
-116 KQNELKALVD
+116 
-126 ANDETLKK
+126 
-134 LKASYDQLTGAEGDI
+134 
-149 QKLQQFVAD
+149 
-158 YEQNK
+158 
-163 VISEYAKSDDL
+163 
-174 LAAFINST
+174 
-182 IAEKLEGKDLVEY
+182 
-195 INTAVSTAIAQEL
+195 
-208 VSVNQSITAIT
+208 
-219 GKDGSLTKL
+219 
-228 QAQLNAA
+228 
-235 LNGDEEN
+235 
-242 MGILDRLDELTSYFE
+242 DRLDELTSYFE

-274 NHYFVRGHIDFKL
+274 SHYFVRGHIDFKL

-359 YAIYAAGVLN
+359 YAIYAAGILN